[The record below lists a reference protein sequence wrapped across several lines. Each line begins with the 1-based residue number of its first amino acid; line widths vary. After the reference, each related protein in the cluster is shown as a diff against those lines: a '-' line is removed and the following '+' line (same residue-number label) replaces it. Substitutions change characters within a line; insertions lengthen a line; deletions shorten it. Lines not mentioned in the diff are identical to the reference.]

1 VWRLPTW
8 WAHAF
13 RLIGGFAAT
22 ACAIGAVAVAVGPGR
37 STTYAGHS
45 ELTATLAFTAGIAL
59 VVTAGLMWLDPRM
72 QRMESLAL
80 MAALVWYGPVW
91 TGWAGGPVV
100 VRSLGTV
107 FERFLLPL
115 VVHMVLAQP
124 HGWLRKPADR
134 VVTASAYVGACIGS
148 LGFAL
153 FDDPFY
159 DPGCWANCSANVFL
173 LHSAPHAARS
183 TETVARW
190 LTVAIAGAFAVLCTR
205 RLVTASPPALRLIL
219 PGYLPALLFAVTVAT
234 SSAVP
239 TKAIDE
245 PSQQSI
251 VLFAVESGTM
261 ILVAAGLG
269 WNAVRPAMQ
278 RRHLAGIVSDL
289 GEAPAPGS
297 LEAALGRAVGD
308 SSLRLAYWLPE
319 PKAYVDAM
327 GRRVSEPRSSPGRE
341 ITTLLR
347 GGQRFAVVS
356 HAAGLSQ
363 VDRAFGT
370 AVRLAL
376 DNERLRAQALAQVNE
391 LRDSRTRIVQTGDAE
406 RRRLERDLH
415 DGAQQRLL
423 AASYELQLARSVAE
437 DVGDADAGA
446 ALTAVLNRTQTVLDE
461 LRQIADGIFP
471 AVLAGAGLAA
481 ALASLGDTAPVRL
494 DFEEVADVRYSPSTE
509 TTAYLLV
516 VEAVDD
522 AAARGATTVAVK
534 AGRSM
539 DSLTIEVHDNGSAR
553 LSHPL
558 RAADRVGAQGGSIH
572 FGATTLRA
580 ELPCE

>member
-8 WAHAF
+8 WALAV
-13 RLIGGFAAT
+13 RLVAGLAVT
-22 ACAIGAVAVAVGPGR
+22 AGAIGAVAVAVGPGR

-45 ELTATLAFTAGIAL
+45 ELTATLAFTAGITLEVA
-59 VVTAGLMWLDPRM
+59 AALMWLDRRM
-72 QRMESLAL
+72 HRMGFLAL
-80 MAALVWYGPVW
+80 IAALVWFAPVW
-91 TGWAGGPVV
+91 AGWTGGPTA

-107 FERFLLPL
+107 FEGFLLPL

-124 HGWLRKPADR
+124 HGWLRTSADR
-134 VVTASAYVGACIGS
+134 VVTASAYVGACLGS

-173 LHSAPHAARS
+173 LHSAPHVARF
-183 TETVARW
+183 TETADRW
-190 LTVAIAGAFAVLCTR
+190 FTVVIASVFAVLAAR
-205 RLVTASPPALRLIL
+205 RFFSASPPARRLIL
-219 PGYLPALLFAVTVAT
+219 PGYLPAFLFAASVAI

-239 TKAIDE
+239 TKAIGE
-245 PSQQSI
+245 PSQRSI
-251 VLFAVESGTM
+251 ELFAVTAGAV
-261 ILVAAGLG
+261 ILLAAGLG

-278 RRHLAGIVSDL
+278 RRHVAGLVSDL

-319 PKAYVDAM
+319 PGAYVDAL

-341 ITTLLR
+341 VTTLLR
-347 GGQRFAVVS
+347 GGQRFAAVS

-376 DNERLRAQALAQVNE
+376 DNERLRAQTLAQVND
-391 LRDSRTRIVQTGDAE
+391 LRDSRARIVQTADAE

-437 DVGDADAGA
+437 DVGDAEAGA
-446 ALTAVLNRTQTVLDE
+446 ALTAVLSRTQTVLEE

-481 ALASLGDTAPVRL
+481 ALASLGDTSPVRL
-494 DFEEVADVRYSPSTE
+494 DIEDVADVRYAPSTE
-509 TTAYLLV
+509 TTAYILIE
-516 VEAVDD
+516 EAVDD
-522 AAARGATTVAVK
+522 AAARGATMVAVK
-534 AGRSM
+534 AGRNM

-553 LSHPL
+553 LSHHV
-558 RAADRVGAQGGSIH
+558 RAADRVGAQGGSIY

>member
-1 VWRLPTW
+1 V
-8 WAHAF
+8 
-13 RLIGGFAAT
+13 
-22 ACAIGAVAVAVGPGR
+22 
-37 STTYAGHS
+37 
-45 ELTATLAFTAGIAL
+45 TLAFAVGIAL
-59 VVTAGLMWLDPRM
+59 VCAAALMWLDPRM
-72 QRMESLAL
+72 HRMGSLAL
-80 MAALVWYGPVW
+80 MAALVWFAPVW
-91 TGWAGGPVV
+91 AGWAGGPTAA
-100 VRSLGTV
+100 RSLGTA
-107 FERFLLPL
+107 FEGFLLPL
-115 VVHMVLAQP
+115 VVHLVLAQP
-124 HGWLRKPADR
+124 HGRLRRPADR
-134 VVTASAYVGACIGS
+134 VLTALAYIGACVGS
-148 LGFAL
+148 LGFVL

-159 DPGCWANCSANVFL
+159 DPGCWANCSANIFL
-173 LHSAPHAARS
+173 LHSAPHVARS
-183 TETVARW
+183 TEAGDRW
-190 LTVAIAGAFAVLCTR
+190 STVAIAGAFVVLCTR
-205 RLVTASPPALRLIL
+205 RLVTASPPARRLLL
-219 PGYLPALLFAVTVAT
+219 PGYLPALLFAAAVAI

-239 TKAIDE
+239 AKAIDE
-245 PSQQSI
+245 PSQRSI
-251 VLFAVESGTM
+251 VLFAVTSGAM

-269 WNAVRPAMQ
+269 WNAVRPALQ

-297 LEAALGRAVGD
+297 LEASLGRAVGD

-319 PKAYVDAM
+319 PGAYVDAM

-341 ITTLLR
+341 VTTLLR
-347 GGQRFAVVS
+347 GGQRFAAVS

-391 LRDSRTRIVQTGDAE
+391 LRDSRARIVQTGDAE

-423 AASYELQLARSVAE
+423 AASYELQLAKSVAE
-437 DVGDADAGA
+437 DVGDAESGT
-446 ALTAVLNRTQTVLDE
+446 ALTAVVNRTQTVLDE

-494 DFEEVADVRYSPSTE
+494 DIEDVADVRYPRSTE
-509 TTAYLLV
+509 TTAYFLIA
-516 VEAVDD
+516 EAVDD
-522 AAARGATTVAVK
+522 AAARGATMVAVK
-534 AGRSM
+534 AGRSI
-539 DSLTIEVHDNGSAR
+539 DSLMIEVHDNGSAR
-553 LSHPL
+553 LSHPV
-558 RAADRVGAQGGSIH
+558 RAPDRVGAHGGSIH